1 VEQVYGDKLTKLV
14 DGGLLTQKGSQYHL
28 TTEGMI
34 CLGPIMREFYQEAP
48 LFDKTFHGEMVP
60 QASQSNVPQVVAA
73 AS

>member
-1 VEQVYGDKLTKLV
+1 V
-14 DGGLLTQKGSQYHL
+14 DGGLLEQNGPQYHL

-48 LFDKTFHGEMVP
+48 LFDKTFQGEMVP
-60 QASQSNVPQVVAA
+60 QAPHPPSMPHTVAA